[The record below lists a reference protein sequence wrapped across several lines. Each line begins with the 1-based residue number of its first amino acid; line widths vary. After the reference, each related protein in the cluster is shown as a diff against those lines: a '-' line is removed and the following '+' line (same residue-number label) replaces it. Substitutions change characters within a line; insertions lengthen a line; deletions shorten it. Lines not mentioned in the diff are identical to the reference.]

1 MILSASTM
9 EKVTCLRRY
18 WYYKIAKRRSSTLR
32 PGPVAGSAVHSAFAA
47 WNRGEDAD
55 AQEAALRAVCE
66 ARPLVGDDYRTTLYL
81 LDAWAHLRAT
91 LTPLFAGWRRL
102 EVEKRTTV
110 RISDS
115 VEWELV
121 RDVVLQA
128 PDGAIWI
135 CDLKTSSR
143 DEAADTAA
151 RRNSGQFKAYAW
163 TWNAEHP
170 ETPARGVQ
178 AIRLIMRKPSKTG
191 VAFDAPNDPPVR
203 FDPAQLDEWYRG
215 VLRRAADIAARDP
228 ANLDDWPMADSPA
241 GNCRNQWG
249 CCEYLPVCELPPGDR
264 ALKLAT
270 DAFEPAD
277 AGKPHN

>member
-1 MILSASTM
+1 MAMWIIPSAANEDGGRSNMQTWNG
-9 EKVTCLRRY
+9 VTPPDGYLWCDEQYVDTYCQSKGFVNLEVNGD
-18 WYYKIAKRRSSTLR
+18 T
-32 PGPVAGSAVHSAFAA
+32 VTNMTV
-47 WNRGEDAD
+47 N
-55 AQEAALRAVCE
+55 QAAL
-66 ARPLVGDDYRTTLYL
+66 D
-81 LDAWAHLRAT
+81 
-91 LTPLFAGWRRL
+91 
-102 EVEKRTTV
+102 K
-110 RISDS
+110 
-115 VEWELV
+115 
-121 RDVVLQA
+121 
-128 PDGAIWI
+128 
-135 CDLKTSSR
+135 
-143 DEAADTAA
+143 
-151 RRNSGQFKAYAW
+151 
-163 TWNAEHP
+163 WNAEHP